1 MVVWVLKDGEILP
14 IQECG
19 RRMRTWLLAD
29 ALLAR
34 GHRVTWWAST
44 FSHQRKALL
53 FDRDQMCD
61 VQRHFTL
68 RLLASGGYDRNV
80 SLRRYLHHRRLGHR
94 FLEVAQT
101 LQPPDVI
108 VCAFPVIDLAYY
120 AARYATVLG
129 IPLVIDVRDLWPDTF
144 LGKLP
149 AGSQW
154 LGRLLFAK
162 DFRRARYTCA
172 AAGSLVS
179 ISQGCLD
186 WALTKAGRPA
196 GPTDRVFH
204 TGYPDALTNAV
215 LPRAPLRPEWF
226 GKVLFTF
233 VGSFGSSYN
242 LRSICDVAEA
252 CLANVDD
259 HVHFVLVGDGD
270 QYADIAR
277 RAARLPNVTLTGWI
291 DQEALKDL
299 LDASDVGMAPLRSVR
314 HALPNKPYEYFA
326 AGLPILSSLEGEME
340 AIIDRHDVG
349 SSYRDGDVGR
359 LRELVL
365 AFAAD
370 HARRG
375 TCSRNARALYESRYR
390 AEDIYAEYARHVE
403 EVIGGTLRKVG

>member
-1 MVVWVLKDGEILP
+1 MARHVFIAGATGYMGSRLVP
-14 IQECG
+14 
-19 RRMRTWLLAD
+19 LL
-29 ALLAR
+29 LSR

-53 FDRDQMCD
+53 FDRDQVFD
-61 VQRHFTL
+61 VQRHFRL
-68 RLLASGGYDRNV
+68 RLLASGTYDRNV

-94 FLEVAQT
+94 FLKVART
-101 LQPPDVI
+101 LQPPDAI

-120 AARYATVLG
+120 AARYAKALR

-149 AGSQW
+149 AGSRW

-162 DFRRARYTCA
+162 DFRRAHYTCA
-172 AAGSLVS
+172 AADSLVS

-186 WALTKAGRPA
+186 WGLTKAGRSARPA
-196 GPTDRVFH
+196 DRVFH
-204 TGYPDALTNAV
+204 TGCPDALTNAV
-215 LPRAPLRPEWF
+215 LSRAPVRPEWS

-242 LRSICDVAEA
+242 LRSICDVAEM
-252 CLANVDD
+252 CLAGGDD

-270 QYADIAR
+270 QYTDIVR
-277 RAARLPNVTLTGWI
+277 RAVRLPNVTLTGWI
-291 DQEALKDL
+291 GQEALTDL
-299 LDASDVGMAPLRSVR
+299 LKASDVGMAPLRSVR
-314 HALPNKPYEYFA
+314 DAMPNKPYEYFA
-326 AGLPILSSLEGEME
+326 AGLPILSSREGEME
-340 AIIDRHDVG
+340 ALLDQHDVG

-370 HARRG
+370 PTRRAA
-375 TCSRNARALYESRYR
+375 CSRNARALYESRFR
-390 AEDIYAEYARHVE
+390 AEDIYARYARHVE
-403 EVIGGTLRKVG
+403 EVIGGDLRKVG